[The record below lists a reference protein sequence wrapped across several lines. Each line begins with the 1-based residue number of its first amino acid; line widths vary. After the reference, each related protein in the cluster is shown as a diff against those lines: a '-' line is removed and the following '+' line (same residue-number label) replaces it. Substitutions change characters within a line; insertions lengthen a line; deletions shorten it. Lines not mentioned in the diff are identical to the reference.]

1 MSLKSSFLI
10 VLSFFVISCT
20 TKPVE
25 VEYTTPDNYNLK
37 ADLYLP
43 KENKPVLLP
52 LVIVIH
58 GGGWSSRSGDMENI
72 CLKLRNKG
80 FAVINVTYRFAPDKH
95 HPVQIND
102 VRAVMPWLQA
112 NAEKYHLD
120 KNQISV
126 WGYSAGAHLAFLLAN
141 QKNSALKINAVV
153 VGGIPSYFPAYPN
166 SPLITD
172 LMGMKFYDDPKAW
185 GEASPV
191 NFASAESPPTFI
203 YHGEDDSLVGYDQA
217 ELLAAK
223 LAHLK
228 VKHQLQKVKNR
239 GHLSTYFFGGEAEDM
254 GIDFIKAISP

>member
-1 MSLKSSFLI
+1 MNLKSSLFIVISFFLI
-10 VLSFFVISCT
+10 ACS

-25 VEYTTPDNYNLK
+25 VEYTTTDNYVLK

-43 KENKPVLLP
+43 EAVKADVP

-58 GGGWSSRSGDMENI
+58 GGGWSNRSGDMENI

-80 FAVINVTYRFAPDKH
+80 FAAINITYRFAPGHH

-102 VRAVMPWLQA
+102 VKAVVPWIQA
-112 NAEKYHLD
+112 NTEKYHFD
-120 KNQISV
+120 QKQISI

-141 QKNSALKINAVV
+141 QKDINLKIKAVV

-185 GEASPV
+185 QAASPTEFV
-191 NFASAESPPTFI
+191 TKESPPTFI

-223 LAHLK
+223 LEQVK
-228 VKHQLQKVKNR
+228 VKHELEKVHNR
-239 GHLSTYFFGGEAEDM
+239 GHVSTYFFGGDAED
-254 GIDFIKAISP
+254 KAIKFINSTSP